1 MQRDN
6 RVMESTVYDKNTTG
20 PVAEPGETGPVA
32 ESGEDRTGSGPAR
45 RKWPWV
51 AGAVVAVVAVVVGLG
66 ADHARQVTLREA
78 QAHSGG
84 GAGGVATN
92 GRPAPG
98 FYSYAA
104 GGTER
109 LSLPPLS
116 QDEGPTVPGTV
127 SLVGADCW
135 VLRLDYSTHHWQT
148 WRYCQRGADLWEMGG
163 TTWQLWSVGP
173 LDVTNLSRFT
183 CDPGAQALPA
193 HGSVGSTWSSR
204 CTGTNSTIA
213 GTTVT
218 TGPYRLVGTGVLVV
232 GGTRVPAVH
241 FRRTRTDTG
250 GQRGTERAEVWLDA
264 RTGLPLRLDQHLR
277 VVTSTTF
284 GTSTY
289 TQDGTLRLTSITPVA
304 RGH

>member
-1 MQRDN
+1 M
-6 RVMESTVYDKNTTG
+6 S
-20 PVAEPGETGPVA
+20 
-32 ESGEDRTGSGPAR
+32 TGSDR
-45 RKWPWV
+45 RRRRWPWV
-51 AGAVVAVVAVVVGLG
+51 IGGVVAAIAIAAVVVGLA

-78 QAHSGG
+78 EAHSGG
-84 GAGGVATN
+84 RAGGAATN

-98 FYSYAA
+98 VYAYT
-104 GGTER
+104 GSGTER

-116 QDEGPTVPGTV
+116 QSEGPTIPGTV
-127 SLVGADCW
+127 SFVGADCW
-135 VLRLDYSTHHWQT
+135 VLRIDYSTHHWQT
-148 WRYCQRGADLWEMGG
+148 WRYCQHGADLWETGG

-173 LDVTNLSRFT
+173 LDVTNLTTFT

-193 HGSVGSTWSSR
+193 QGTVGTTWNSR

-218 TGPYRLVGTGVLVV
+218 TGPYRLVGTDALRI

-241 FRRTRTDTG
+241 FHRIRTDTG
-250 GQRGTERAEVWLDA
+250 GQRGSERADIWLDA

-289 TQDGTLRLTSITPVA
+289 TQDGTLRLTSLTPVTEG
-304 RGH
+304 R